1 MVMIKIRFL
10 KLIALLLLVAG
21 TTLFAITETFE
32 DKFNSVS
39 YSNNDGSKNF
49 TAAWEEYEPYD
60 YNNRPDRGY
69 IRIRSNQLYFYWIYA
84 ETITRELDLSGA
96 SSVQLSLDFN
106 TNNLSGDIQD
116 IQLRN
121 ADNTWETILS
131 VDDTTATGVKTYIL
145 AKRFIHS
152 TSAIRFIARDD
163 WQSNDNVYWDNL
175 KFTVTYLDSDN
186 DGVLDNNDIDDDNDG
201 ILDTD
206 EKSVQT
212 DSYSNADGGGTHI
225 YSYALTQRS
234 TVTIDLMKID
244 NAFNVEVDGRTLLV
258 NGNILDVENTTGRSQ
273 LLFLTS
279 GGNSG
284 NTVNSPATVNSNG
297 LPRIRVYIDETG
309 VVKIYGTR
317 ETSSTIIELMKTGD
331 GSAYD
336 IFVPFDGSEEITV
349 KNIDDTGSDALS
361 ATNTIS
367 TYIDSDGDGII
378 NTLDLDSD
386 NDGLPD
392 NAEAQSTGGFTLS
405 STPPAVRSDGS
416 NSAYAA
422 SGLTPPDTDGNG
434 IADFLDI
441 DSDDDEIT
449 DCKEGNVNVMAS
461 CPITTVEANG
471 MNINAGGGSNY
482 DIVAGNIT
490 DPDPDVSN
498 QTDDE
503 ISSNGEAAYRE
514 AACGPAEVSLTAYQW
529 KTFSFAC
536 DTGTNTIET
545 LLGDALGVY
554 GDNADWVMYRQS
566 GSYTGKPS
574 SDFTLMS
581 ASDTVIAGTGY
592 WIITNADKIAK
603 IKRPLG
609 GIDRSATVPASNF
622 TGIPT
627 TGQRFS
633 EVMAYQLP
641 DSSTTAAKKVL
652 IGNPF
657 LKKFQLSDLYYQN
670 DAKSINY
677 VSTTTLLSGD
687 PMEPVVY
694 IKDSSDTTSGNYIA
708 ITPETPGLGDVVP
721 TMQGFWIKLN
731 SGNSNSNTI
740 TFPYEK

>member
-1 MVMIKIRFL
+1 MIKIKYL
-10 KLIALLLLVAG
+10 KLIVFVLLLAG
-21 TTLFAITETFE
+21 TDLSALTETFI
-32 DKFNSVS
+32 DRFNTVS
-39 YSNNDGSKNF
+39 YSNNDGTKNF
-49 TAAWEEYEPYD
+49 AGPWAEYEPYATD
-60 YNNRPDRGY
+60 DDPTGGY
-69 IRIRSNQLYFYWIYA
+69 IYITSNQLYFYYIYA

-96 SSVQLSLDFN
+96 SSVILQINLTS
-106 TNNLSGDIQD
+106 NNLNNDIQD

-121 ADNTWETILS
+121 ADNTWETVIT
-131 VDDTTATGVKTYIL
+131 VDDTTATGVKTYTL
-145 AKRFIHS
+145 AQRFIHS
-152 TSAIRFIARDD
+152 TSAIRFIARTD
-163 WQSNDNVYWDNL
+163 WGRWDNVYWDDL
-175 KFTVTYLDSDN
+175 TFTATYVDSDG
-186 DGVLDNNDIDDDNDG
+186 DGVLDNNDVDDDNDG

-212 DSYSNADGGGTHI
+212 DSYSNVDGGGIHI

-244 NAFNVEVDGRTLLV
+244 NAFNVEIDGRTLLV

-284 NTVNSPATVNSNG
+284 NTVNSPASVNTNG

-317 ETSSTIIELMKTGD
+317 ETSSTIIELMQTGD

-336 IFVPFDGSEEITV
+336 TFVPFDGSEEITV
-349 KNIDDTGSDALS
+349 TNIDDAGTDALS
-361 ATNTIS
+361 GINTIS
-367 TYIDSDGDGII
+367 THIDSDGDGII

-386 NDGLPD
+386 NDGLAD
-392 NAEAQSTGGFTLS
+392 NVEAQSTGGYILS
-405 STPPAVRSDGS
+405 STPPAVRADGS

-422 SGLTPPDTDGNG
+422 TGLIPPDTDVNG
-434 IADFLDI
+434 ISDFLDT

-449 DCKEGNVNVMAS
+449 DCKEGNVNVLAS

-471 MNINAGGGSNY
+471 MNINAGGAGNY
-482 DIVAGNIT
+482 DAVAGNIT
-490 DPDPDVSN
+490 NPDPDIAN

-503 ISSNGEAAYRE
+503 ISNNGEAAYRE

-536 DTGTNTIET
+536 DTGTNSIET

-554 GDNADWVMYRQS
+554 GDNADWVMYKQS
-566 GSYTGKPS
+566 GSYTGQPS
-574 SDFTLMS
+574 TDFSLMN
-581 ASDTVIAGTGY
+581 ASDTVTAGTGY
-592 WIITNADKIAK
+592 WIITNANKIAK
-603 IKRPLG
+603 VKRPLG

-627 TGQRFS
+627 TGQAFS

-641 DSSTTAAKKVL
+641 VSSTTVAKKVL

-670 DAKSINY
+670 NAKSINY
-677 VSTTTLLSGD
+677 VSTTTLIIGD

-694 IKDSSDTTSGNYIA
+694 IKDSSDTTSGNYVA

-731 SGNSNSNTI
+731 LGNTNSNTI